1 MSILSKIFGGGQKQV
16 TQAVQEAKILA
27 NRFMGDGGFMPVG
40 AVHHAPRTNTSEEI
54 VTSLKLLAQEQRQNA
69 ARYAKENLPE
79 HQRVA
84 ELKAKDIEDFLANI
98 DGMPQRHLSLA
109 HDVVDLSNTNA
120 LINRDIFPTLD
131 YNVTGKING
140 QDTTLMGYILKALPR
155 LSKENPKAVD
165 LAETVVSH
173 SDDTNAKFFLNKFVD
188 FFPMNGT
195 AKQAEATEPL
205 VENLSQSILKGMPSM
220 NLGPSCKEQTFFN
233 VIYNLCDPTSKPE
246 NIRLLKQTIDVT
258 DNIAPN
264 VTSNIDLT
272 AIRLGDTEKI
282 AENMKVLPQ
291 VLENAEAQGLKS
303 FDVSGFLTKNVNLN

>member
-1 MSILSKIFGGGQKQV
+1 MSILSKIFGGGQTTKG
-16 TQAVQEAKILA
+16 AKILT
-27 NRFMGDGGFMPVG
+27 NRFTGDGGFMPVG
-40 AVHHAPRTNTSEEI
+40 AVHHAPRTNSSEEI
-54 VTSLKLLAQEQRQNA
+54 INSLKLLAQEQRQRA
-69 ARYAKENLPE
+69 TRYAKENLPE

-131 YNVTGKING
+131 YNATGTING
-140 QDTTLMGYILKALPR
+140 KQTTLMGYVLNALPR
-155 LSKENPKAVD
+155 LSKANPQAVD

-188 FFPMNGT
+188 FFPMKGT

-220 NLGPSCKEQTFFN
+220 DLGPSSKEQTFFN
-233 VIYNLCDPTSKPE
+233 IISNLCSPNSKPE
-246 NIRLLKQTIDVT
+246 NIKMLKEVMDST
-258 DNIAPN
+258 DNIAPK
-264 VTSNIDLT
+264 VTSNINLDD
-272 AIRLGDTEKI
+272 IRLGDTERI
-282 AENMKVLPQ
+282 AENMRVLPQ
-291 VLENAEAQGLKS
+291 VLGNAEAQGVRS
-303 FDVSGFLTKNVNLN
+303 FDVSTFLTKNINLD